1 MHCMTRI
8 SQQECRGILE
18 LREYTFSLGIEARVR
33 RRIIMNISFYLIP
46 KSEVTYI
53 HQEDTVAQALRV
65 IHKHGYQAV
74 PVIDEKGDFLW
85 NLIEEY
91 HMDMEVMRK
100 SHVKSMRLRWDYK
113 PVSIDADIEQ
123 LDNHILN
130 QNFVPV
136 VDGRNVFIGIIT
148 RKEIIKELLKQKKDV
163 LAKSSLA
170 EQNVHNTQQAGR
182 TFH

>member
-1 MHCMTRI
+1 
-8 SQQECRGILE
+8 
-18 LREYTFSLGIEARVR
+18 
-33 RRIIMNISFYLIP
+33 MNISFYLIP

-74 PVIDEKGDFLW
+74 PVIDEKGRYVGTISEGDFLW

-91 HMDMEVMRK
+91 HMDLEVMRK
-100 SHVKSMRLRWDYK
+100 SHVESMRLRWDYK

-148 RKEIIKELLKQKKDV
+148 RKEIIKELLKQKNSN
-163 LAKSSLA
+163 AIGKSPLVQQS
-170 EQNVHNTQQAGR
+170 ENRTQAAGQAL
-182 TFH
+182 H

>member
-1 MHCMTRI
+1 
-8 SQQECRGILE
+8 
-18 LREYTFSLGIEARVR
+18 
-33 RRIIMNISFYLIP
+33 MNISFYLIP

-53 HQEDTVAQALRV
+53 HQEDTVAQALRL

-74 PVIDEKGDFLW
+74 PVIDKEGHYVGTISEGDFLW

-100 SHVKSMRLRWDYK
+100 SHVESMRLRWDYK
-113 PVSIDADIEQ
+113 AVSIDADIAQ
-123 LDNHILN
+123 LDKHILN

-148 RKEIIKELLKQKKDV
+148 RRDV
-163 LAKSSLA
+163 IHYLAKQCRSR
-170 EQNVHNTQQAGR
+170 E
-182 TFH
+182 

>member
-1 MHCMTRI
+1 
-8 SQQECRGILE
+8 
-18 LREYTFSLGIEARVR
+18 
-33 RRIIMNISFYLIP
+33 MNISFYLIP

-74 PVIDEKGDFLW
+74 PVIDEKGRYVGTISEGDFLW

-123 LDNHILN
+123 LD
-130 QNFVPV
+130 P
-136 VDGRNVFIGIIT
+136 
-148 RKEIIKELLKQKKDV
+148 
-163 LAKSSLA
+163 
-170 EQNVHNTQQAGR
+170 
-182 TFH
+182 

>member
-74 PVIDEKGDFLW
+74 PVLS
-85 NLIEEY
+85 LI
-91 HMDMEVMRK
+91 
-100 SHVKSMRLRWDYK
+100 
-113 PVSIDADIEQ
+113 
-123 LDNHILN
+123 HI
-130 QNFVPV
+130 
-136 VDGRNVFIGIIT
+136 
-148 RKEIIKELLKQKKDV
+148 
-163 LAKSSLA
+163 
-170 EQNVHNTQQAGR
+170 
-182 TFH
+182 

>member
-1 MHCMTRI
+1 
-8 SQQECRGILE
+8 
-18 LREYTFSLGIEARVR
+18 
-33 RRIIMNISFYLIP
+33 MNISFYLIP

-74 PVIDEKGDFLW
+74 PVIDEKGRYVGTISEGDFLW
-85 NLIEEY
+85 NLIE
-91 HMDMEVMRK
+91 
-100 SHVKSMRLRWDYK
+100 
-113 PVSIDADIEQ
+113 ADIEQ

>member
-8 SQQECRGILE
+8 SRQECRGILE

-74 PVIDEKGDFLW
+74 PVIDEKGRYVGTISEGDFLW

-91 HMDMEVMRK
+91 HME
-100 SHVKSMRLRWDYK
+100 SMRLRWDYK

-170 EQNVHNTQQAGR
+170 EQNVHNTQQVGR